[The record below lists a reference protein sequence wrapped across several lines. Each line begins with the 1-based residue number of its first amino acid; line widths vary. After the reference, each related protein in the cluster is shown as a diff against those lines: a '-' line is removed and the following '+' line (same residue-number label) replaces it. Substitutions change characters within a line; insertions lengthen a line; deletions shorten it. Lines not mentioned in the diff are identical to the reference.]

1 MTHPPD
7 STESAKAR
15 ANEPAPRGEVMY
27 LERIGWRRLSE
38 AEYADP
44 DRRAEMMRDAK
55 QAVDVLNRLSS
66 GAPSPRILAEAARE
80 LGCSIKT
87 KPEPSSGAEGA
98 RKPRK
103 PTLANVAKQVS
114 KAGIDVSRYE
124 VKPDSTIVIVTGQ
137 GESIEPN
144 PWLDDLKVTKQ

>member
-66 GAPSPRILAEAARE
+66 RAPLAR
-80 LGCSIKT
+80 LLHQT